1 MTPSKRLTFIAVI
14 TFCLVLFSLACFVP
28 RYGDSPGNT
37 MPVKP
42 SPTAP
47 LIAGSECIPANPP
60 EQAQLISVIDGDT
73 IIVTLPGSTRHL
85 HVRYVGLDTPETYPE
100 MEPYGKEAADLNK
113 SLLKGAE
120 TVYLFKDVSDTD
132 KYGRLL
138 RYVVANDHFINY
150 ELVRNGFANVYSY
163 PPDVSC
169 LDSFLRTQRQAREAK
184 TGLWSA
190 TPVP

>member
-14 TFCLVLFSLACFVP
+14 TFLPGAVQPGLFRAAHGVA
-28 RYGDSPGNT
+28 PGNT

-73 IIVTLPGSTRHL
+73 IIVTLPGSSRHL

-100 MEPYGKEAADLNK
+100 MEPYGKEAADLNS

-150 ELVRNGFANVYSY
+150 ELVKNGFANVYSY